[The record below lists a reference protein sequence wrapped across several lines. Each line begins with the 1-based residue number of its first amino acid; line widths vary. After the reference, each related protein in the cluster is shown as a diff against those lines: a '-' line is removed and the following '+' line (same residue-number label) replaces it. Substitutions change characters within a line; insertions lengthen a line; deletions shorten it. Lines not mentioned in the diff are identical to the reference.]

1 MKKRL
6 SLLLA
11 LVFCLGLVPFASADN
26 SPFSDVPSDHWAY
39 DAVMETY
46 NDGVMTG
53 TATGVFSPSGKLSMN
68 QFFTVLTRAFY
79 NDDVVNSTWEG
90 AWPNQNLDAAEK
102 HNLFNGIVSWR
113 GDMEVTRE
121 IMAQMMYNV
130 MIDKGIVLPNAE
142 ELAGTISNI
151 PDNSSVDDA
160 FQTAVATCYY
170 WDLLSGTDP
179 GGSFSPK
186 GLINRAQAAVIYTR
200 LKKAVNV
207 LGAGIPEN
215 PGTAAPDTTAP
226 GTTQNPGDTQN
237 PQAAPSATLTNGMPV
252 TEENVLAL
260 IEEYRN
266 GTREPGEKA
275 KEAGFTSYT
284 RGSTYDPYNPKYR
297 IVLPSGPINGT
308 ECAKFA
314 FAFSDDIFGDVPYR
328 EVTDLWQVRP
338 GDLVHTP
345 THWYI
350 AVKSACPSPYP
361 DFYTDPCTQEVGG
374 GSAGSIGWATG
385 DSRLDTSDGTVVYTR
400 YPLPYEFENSEVHL
414 TSEAPIG
421 TPLSSLEGLDFVRLE
436 ARKAN

>member
-79 NDDVVNSTWEG
+79 NDDVVSSTWEG

-186 GLINRAQAAVIYTR
+186 GLINRAQAAVIYVR

-226 GTTQNPGDTQN
+226 GTADNPGDTQN

-260 IEEYRN
+260 IDEYKN
-266 GTREPGEKA
+266 GKEPGEKA

-284 RGSTYDPYNPKYR
+284 DYSEYDPYNPSYY
-297 IVLPSGPINGT
+297 ISGLGSGT

-314 FAFSDDIFGDVPYR
+314 FAFWDDIFGDAPYR
-328 EVTDLWQVRP
+328 KVTDPWQIKP
-338 GDLVHTP
+338 GDLVHDP
-345 THWYI
+345 GHWYV
-350 AVKSACPSPYP
+350 AVKSAFSSPYHN
-361 DFYTDPCTQEVGG
+361 YPCTQSVGG
-374 GSAGSIGWATG
+374 GKVGSIGWG
-385 DSRLDTSDGTVVYTR
+385 DPGIFIDENTIAIYTR
-400 YPLPYEFENSEVHL
+400 YPLPSE
-414 TSEAPIG
+414 TE
-421 TPLSSLEGLDFVRLE
+421 
-436 ARKAN
+436 

>member
-179 GGSFSPK
+179 SGSFSPK
-186 GLINRAQAAVIYTR
+186 GLINRAQAAVIYVR

-215 PGTAAPDTTAP
+215 PGTATPDTTAP
-226 GTTQNPGDTQN
+226 GTAGNPGDTQN

-252 TEENVLAL
+252 TEENVLTL

-266 GTREPGEKA
+266 GKEPGEKA
-275 KEAGFTSYT
+275 KEAGFTSYQDGT
-284 RGSTYDPYNPKYR
+284 KYDAYNPTY
-297 IVLPSGPINGT
+297 PGPGGLGT

-314 FAFSDDIFGDVPYR
+314 FAFFDDLFGDVTYQR
-328 EVTDLWQVRP
+328 VTDPWKVRP
-338 GDLVHTP
+338 GDLVHLKG
-345 THWYI
+345 HWAI
-350 AVKSACPSPYP
+350 AITGSHSVDWSQ
-361 DFYTDPCTQEVGG
+361 DPCICQIGG
-374 GSAGSIGWATG
+374 GPSGEIGWGNT
-385 DSRLDTSDGTVVYTR
+385 DSTLRSTNFIEAYTR
-400 YPLPYEFENSEVHL
+400 YPLPYEFEDSEVHL
-414 TSEAPIG
+414 TAEGPIG
-421 TPLSSLEGLDFVRLE
+421 TPLTSLEGLDSVRLE
-436 ARKAN
+436 ARKTN

>member
-130 MIDKGIVLPNAE
+130 MIDKGIVLPSAE

-186 GLINRAQAAVIYTR
+186 GLINRAQAAVIYVR

-215 PGTAAPDTTAP
+215 PGTATPDTTAP

-266 GTREPGEKA
+266 GKEPGEKA
-275 KEAGFTSYT
+275 KEARFTSYT
-284 RGSTYDPYNPKYR
+284 NGSTYNPYDPKYR
-297 IVLPSGPINGT
+297 IILPDGPINGI
-308 ECAKFA
+308 ECSKFA
-314 FAFSDDIFGDVPYR
+314 FAFSDDIFGDAPYR
-328 EVTDLWQVRP
+328 EVTDPWQIKP
-338 GDLVHTP
+338 GDLIQEEY
-345 THWYI
+345 HWSI
-350 AVKSACPSPYP
+350 AVSNPFSSQ
-361 DFYTDPCTQEVGG
+361 FYTDPCVVTVGG
-374 GSAGSIGWATG
+374 GKAGSIGWADPSG
-385 DSRLDTSDGTVVYTR
+385 VPLGNTVLAIYTR
-400 YPLPYEFENSEVHL
+400 YPLPYEFEDSEVHL
-414 TSEAPIG
+414 TTTAPIG
-421 TPLSSLEGLDFVRLE
+421 TPSLPS
-436 ARKAN
+436 N

>member
-53 TATGVFSPSGKLSMN
+53 TATGVFSPSGKLSMA
-68 QFFTVLTRAFY
+68 QFVTVLTRAFY
-79 NDDVVNSTWEG
+79 NDDVVNSTREG
-90 AWPNQNLDAAEK
+90 AWPNQNYDAAEK
-102 HNLFNGIVSWR
+102 HNLFAGLTRWG
-113 GDMEVTRE
+113 GDIEVTRE
-121 IMAQMMYNV
+121 VMAQMMYNV
-130 MIDKGIVLPNAE
+130 MIDKGLVLPNAE

-179 GGSFSPK
+179 SGSFSPK

-215 PGTAAPDTTAP
+215 PGTATPDTTAP
-226 GTTQNPGDTQN
+226 GTAGNPGDTQN

-266 GTREPGEKA
+266 GKEPGEKA

-284 RGSTYDPYNPKYR
+284 NGSTYDAYNPKYY
-297 IVLPSGPINGT
+297 IAGLGSGK

-314 FAFSDDIFGDVPYR
+314 FAFWDDIFGDVSYR
-328 EVTDLWQVRP
+328 EVTDPWQIKP
-338 GDLVHTP
+338 GDLIQEEY
-345 THWYI
+345 HWSI
-350 AVKSACPSPYP
+350 AVSNPFSSQ
-361 DFYTDPCTQEVGG
+361 FYTDPCVVTVGG
-374 GSAGSIGWATG
+374 GKAGSIGWADPSG
-385 DSRLDTSDGTVVYTR
+385 VPLGNTVLAIYTR
-400 YPLPYEFENSEVHL
+400 YPLPYEFEDSEVHL
-414 TSEAPIG
+414 TTTAPIG
-421 TPLSSLEGLDFVRLE
+421 TPSLPS
-436 ARKAN
+436 N

>member
-11 LVFCLGLVPFASADN
+11 LMFCLGLVPFASADN

-130 MIDKGIVLPNAE
+130 MIDKGIVLPSAE

-226 GTTQNPGDTQN
+226 GTADNPGDTQN
-237 PQAAPSATLTNGMPV
+237 PQAAPSATLTNGQPV

-266 GTREPGEKA
+266 GKEPGKKA
-275 KEAGFTSYT
+275 KEAGFTSYQDGT
-284 RGSTYDPYNPKYR
+284 KYDAYNPAY
-297 IVLPSGPINGT
+297 PGPGGLGT

-314 FAFSDDIFGDVPYR
+314 FAFFDDLFGDVTYQR
-328 EVTDLWQVRP
+328 VTDPWKVRP
-338 GDLVHTP
+338 GDLVHLKG
-345 THWYI
+345 HWAI
-350 AVKSACPSPYP
+350 AITGSHSVDWSQ
-361 DFYTDPCTQEVGG
+361 DPCICQIGG
-374 GSAGSIGWATG
+374 GPSGEIGWGNT
-385 DSRLDTSDGTVVYTR
+385 DSTLRSTNFIEAYTR
-400 YPLPYEFENSEVHL
+400 YPLPYEFEDSEVHL
-414 TSEAPIG
+414 TSEGPIG
-421 TPLSSLEGLDFVRLE
+421 TPSLPSKVLTLSDWKSERPTE
-436 ARKAN
+436 

>member
-130 MIDKGIVLPNAE
+130 MIDKGIVLPSAE

-186 GLINRAQAAVIYTR
+186 GLINRAQAAVIYVR

-215 PGTAAPDTTAP
+215 PGTAAPGTTAP
-226 GTTQNPGDTQN
+226 GTADNPGDTQN

-266 GTREPGEKA
+266 GKEPGEKA
-275 KEAGFTSYT
+275 KEARFTSYT
-284 RGSTYDPYNPKYR
+284 NGSTYNPYDPKYR
-297 IVLPSGPINGT
+297 IILPDGPINGI
-308 ECAKFA
+308 ECSKFA
-314 FAFSDDIFGDVPYR
+314 FAFSDDIFGDAPYR
-328 EVTDLWQVRP
+328 EVTDPWQIKP
-338 GDLVHTP
+338 GDLIQEEY
-345 THWYI
+345 HWSI
-350 AVKSACPSPYP
+350 AVSNPFSSQ
-361 DFYTDPCTQEVGG
+361 FYTDPCVVTVGG
-374 GSAGSIGWATG
+374 GKAGSIGWADPSG
-385 DSRLDTSDGTVVYTR
+385 VPLGNTVLAIYTR
-400 YPLPYEFENSEVHL
+400 YPLPYEFEDSEVHL
-414 TSEAPIG
+414 TTTAPIG
-421 TPLSSLEGLDFVRLE
+421 TPSLPS
-436 ARKAN
+436 N

>member
-53 TATGVFSPSGKLSMN
+53 TATRVFSPSGKLSMA
-68 QFFTVLTRAFY
+68 QFVTVLTRAFY
-79 NDDVVNSTWEG
+79 NDDVVNSTREG
-90 AWPNQNLDAAEK
+90 AWPNQNYDAAEK
-102 HNLFNGIVSWR
+102 HNLFTGLTRWG
-113 GDMEVTRE
+113 GDIEVTRE
-121 IMAQMMYNV
+121 VMAQMMYNV
-130 MIDKGIVLPNAE
+130 MIDKGLVLPNAE

-179 GGSFSPK
+179 SGSFSPK
-186 GLINRAQAAVIYTR
+186 GLINRAQAAVIYVR

-226 GTTQNPGDTQN
+226 GTADNPGDTQN

-252 TEENVLAL
+252 TEENGLAL
-260 IEEYRN
+260 IEEYKN

-275 KEAGFTSYT
+275 KEAGFTSYADT
-284 RGSTYDPYNPKYR
+284 KPTQRYDPYNPPYY
-297 IVLPSGPINGT
+297 IAGLGSGT

-314 FAFSDDIFGDVPYR
+314 FAFWDDIFGDVPYR
-328 EVTDLWQVRP
+328 KVTDPWQVRP
-338 GDLVHTP
+338 GDLVQNP

-350 AVKSACPSPYP
+350 ATKSAFQNPLY
-361 DFYTDPCTQEVGG
+361 DYDLPCTQSVGG
-374 GSAGSIGWATG
+374 GKTGSIGW
-385 DSRLDTSDGTVVYTR
+385 GTNNKSIENSIAVYTR
-400 YPLPYEFENSEVHL
+400 YPLPYEFEDSEVLL
-414 TSEAPIG
+414 TSTAPIG
-421 TPLSSLEGLDFVRLE
+421 TPLSSLEGLDSVRLE
-436 ARKAN
+436 ARKTN

>member
-53 TATGVFSPSGKLSMN
+53 TAPGVFSPSGKLSMA
-68 QFFTVLTRAFY
+68 QFVTVLTRAFY
-79 NDDVVNSTWEG
+79 NDDVVNSTRDG
-90 AWPNQNLDAAEK
+90 AWPNQNYDAAEK
-102 HNLFNGIVSWR
+102 HNLFTGLTRWG
-113 GDMEVTRE
+113 GDIEVTRE
-121 IMAQMMYNV
+121 VMAQMMYNV
-130 MIDKGIVLPNAE
+130 MIDKGLVLPNAE

-179 GGSFSPK
+179 SGSFSPK
-186 GLINRAQAAVIYTR
+186 GLINRAQAAVIYVR

-226 GTTQNPGDTQN
+226 GTADNPGDTQN

-252 TEENVLAL
+252 TVDNVLAL

-266 GTREPGEKA
+266 GKEPGEKA
-275 KEAGFTSYT
+275 KEAGFTSYQDGT
-284 RGSTYDPYNPKYR
+284 KYDAYNPTY
-297 IVLPSGPINGT
+297 PGPGGLGT

-314 FAFSDDIFGDVPYR
+314 FAFFDDLFGDVTYQR
-328 EVTDLWQVRP
+328 VTDPWKVRP
-338 GDLVHTP
+338 GDLVHLKG
-345 THWYI
+345 HWAI
-350 AVKSACPSPYP
+350 AITGSHSVDWSQ
-361 DFYTDPCTQEVGG
+361 DPCICQIGG
-374 GSAGSIGWATG
+374 GPSGEIGWGNT
-385 DSRLDTSDGTVVYTR
+385 DSTLRSTNFIEAYTR
-400 YPLPYEFENSEVHL
+400 YPLPYEFEDSEVHL
-414 TSEAPIG
+414 TAEGPIG
-421 TPLSSLEGLDFVRLE
+421 TPLTSLEGLGPVRLE
-436 ARKAN
+436 ARKTN

>member
-53 TATGVFSPSGKLSMN
+53 TATGVFSPSSKLSMN

-102 HNLFNGIVSWR
+102 HNLFNEIVSWR

-186 GLINRAQAAVIYTR
+186 GLINRAQAAVIYVR

-275 KEAGFTSYT
+275 KTAGFTSYT
-284 RGSTYDPYNPKYR
+284 NGATYDPYNPKYR
-297 IVLPSGPINGT
+297 AVLPDGPINGT

-314 FAFSDDIFGDVPYR
+314 FAFSDDIFGDAPYR
-328 EVTDLWQVRP
+328 EVTDPWQIRP
-338 GDLVHTP
+338 GDLIHFP
-345 THWYI
+345 SHWCI
-350 AVKSACPSPYP
+350 AVQSAYQEPGRDYP
-361 DFYTDPCTQEVGG
+361 LTQTAGG
-374 GSAGSIGWATG
+374 GKAGSIGWGPDAIRGYTT
-385 DSRLDTSDGTVVYTR
+385 LYTR
-400 YPLPYEFENSEVHL
+400 YPLPYEFDDSEVHL
-414 TSEAPIG
+414 TAEAPIG
-421 TPLSSLEGLDFVRLE
+421 SPLSSLDGLDSVRLE
-436 ARKAN
+436 ARKTN

>member
-53 TATGVFSPSGKLSMN
+53 TATGVFSPSGKLSMA
-68 QFFTVLTRAFY
+68 QFVTVLTRAFY
-79 NDDVVNSTWEG
+79 NDDVVNSTHEG
-90 AWPNQNLDAAEK
+90 AWPNQNYDAAEK
-102 HNLFNGIVSWR
+102 HNLFAGLTRWG
-113 GDMEVTRE
+113 GDIEVTRE

-179 GGSFSPK
+179 SGSFSPK
-186 GLINRAQAAVIYTR
+186 GLINRAQAAVIYVR

-215 PGTAAPDTTAP
+215 PGTATPDTTAP
-226 GTTQNPGDTQN
+226 GTAGNPGDTQN

-266 GTREPGEKA
+266 GKEPGEKA

-284 RGSTYDPYNPKYR
+284 NGSTYDAYNPKYY
-297 IVLPSGPINGT
+297 IAGLGSGK

-314 FAFSDDIFGDVPYR
+314 FAFWDDIFGDVSYR
-328 EVTDLWQVRP
+328 EVTDPWQIKP
-338 GDLVHTP
+338 GDLIQEEY
-345 THWYI
+345 HWSI
-350 AVKSACPSPYP
+350 AVSNPFSSQ
-361 DFYTDPCTQEVGG
+361 FYTDPCVVTVGG
-374 GSAGSIGWATG
+374 GKAGSIGWADPSG
-385 DSRLDTSDGTVVYTR
+385 VPLGNTVLAIYTR
-400 YPLPYEFENSEVHL
+400 YPLPYEFEDSEVHL
-414 TSEAPIG
+414 TTTAPIG
-421 TPLSSLEGLDFVRLE
+421 TPSLPS
-436 ARKAN
+436 N

>member
-53 TATGVFSPSGKLSMN
+53 TAPGVFSPSGKLSMA
-68 QFFTVLTRAFY
+68 QFVTVLTRAFY
-79 NDDVVNSTWEG
+79 NDDVVNSTRDG
-90 AWPNQNLDAAEK
+90 AWPNQNYDAAEK
-102 HNLFNGIVSWR
+102 HNLFAGLTRWG
-113 GDMEVTRE
+113 GDIEVTRE
-121 IMAQMMYNV
+121 VMAQMMYNV
-130 MIDKGIVLPNAE
+130 MIDKGLVLPNAE

-179 GGSFSPK
+179 SGSFSPK

-215 PGTAAPDTTAP
+215 PGTATPDTTAP
-226 GTTQNPGDTQN
+226 GTAGNPGDTQN

-266 GTREPGEKA
+266 GKEPGEEAKA
-275 KEAGFTSYT
+275 AGFTSYT
-284 RGSTYDPYNPKYR
+284 DGSNYDAHNPAYR
-297 IVLPSGPINGT
+297 ILFPDGYHNGT

-314 FAFSDDIFGDVPYR
+314 FAFSDDIFGSDTPIR
-328 EVTDLWQVRP
+328 EVTNPADIRP
-338 GDLVHTP
+338 GDMIHFSG
-345 THWYI
+345 HWCI
-350 AVKSACPSPYP
+350 ATEKAVYDDKHDCFLA
-361 DFYTDPCTQEVGG
+361 TDVGG
-374 GSAGSIGWATG
+374 GTSGQIDWGDGSNINRA
-385 DSRLDTSDGTVVYTR
+385 VAFYTR
-400 YPLPYEFENSEVHL
+400 YPLPYEFEDSEVHL
-414 TSEAPIG
+414 TAEGPIG
-421 TPLSSLEGLDFVRLE
+421 TPSLPS
-436 ARKAN
+436 N

>member
-6 SLLLA
+6 ILLLA

-53 TATGVFSPSGKLSMN
+53 TATGVFSPSGKLSMA
-68 QFFTVLTRAFY
+68 QFVTVLTRAFY
-79 NDDVVNSTWEG
+79 NDDVVNSTHEG
-90 AWPNQNLDAAEK
+90 AWPNQNYDAAEK
-102 HNLFNGIVSWR
+102 HNLFAGLTRWG
-113 GDMEVTRE
+113 GDIEVTRE
-121 IMAQMMYNV
+121 VMAQMMYNV
-130 MIDKGIVLPNAE
+130 MIDKGLVLPSVE
-142 ELAGTISNI
+142 ELSGTISNI

-179 GGSFSPK
+179 SGSFSPK

-226 GTTQNPGDTQN
+226 GTADNPGDTQN
-237 PQAAPSATLTNGMPV
+237 PQAASAQATLTNGMPV

-284 RGSTYDPYNPKYR
+284 NGSTYDAYNPKYY
-297 IVLPSGPINGT
+297 IAGLGSGK

-314 FAFSDDIFGDVPYR
+314 FAFWDDIFGDVSYR
-328 EVTDLWQVRP
+328 EVTDPWQIKP
-338 GDLVHTP
+338 GDLIQEEY
-345 THWYI
+345 HWSI
-350 AVKSACPSPYP
+350 AVSNPFSSQ
-361 DFYTDPCTQEVGG
+361 FYTDPCVVTVGG
-374 GSAGSIGWATG
+374 GKAGSIGWADPSG
-385 DSRLDTSDGTVVYTR
+385 VPLGNTVLAIYTR
-400 YPLPYEFENSEVHL
+400 YPLPYEFEDSEVHL
-414 TSEAPIG
+414 TTTAPIG
-421 TPLSSLEGLDFVRLE
+421 TPSLPS
-436 ARKAN
+436 N

>member
-186 GLINRAQAAVIYTR
+186 GLINRAQAAVIYVR

-215 PGTAAPDTTAP
+215 PGTATPDTTAP
-226 GTTQNPGDTQN
+226 GTAGNPGDTQN
-237 PQAAPSATLTNGMPV
+237 PQAASAQATLTNGMPV

-260 IEEYRN
+260 IEEYKN

-284 RGSTYDPYNPKYR
+284 NGSTYDAYNPKYY
-297 IVLPSGPINGT
+297 IAGLGSGK

-314 FAFSDDIFGDVPYR
+314 FAFWDDIFGDVSYR
-328 EVTDLWQVRP
+328 EVTDPWQIKP
-338 GDLVHTP
+338 GDLIQEEY
-345 THWYI
+345 HWSI
-350 AVKSACPSPYP
+350 AVSNPFSSQ
-361 DFYTDPCTQEVGG
+361 FYTDPCVVTVGG
-374 GSAGSIGWATG
+374 GKAGSIGWADPSG
-385 DSRLDTSDGTVVYTR
+385 VPLGNTVLAIYTR
-400 YPLPYEFENSEVHL
+400 YPLPYEFEDSEVHL
-414 TSEAPIG
+414 TTTAPIG
-421 TPLSSLEGLDFVRLE
+421 TPSLPS
-436 ARKAN
+436 N

>member
-53 TATGVFSPSGKLSMN
+53 TATGVFSPSSKLSMN

-130 MIDKGIVLPNAE
+130 MIDKGIVLPSAE

-226 GTTQNPGDTQN
+226 GTAGNPGDTQN

-252 TEENVLAL
+252 TVDNVLAL
-260 IEEYRN
+260 IEEYKN

-275 KEAGFTSYT
+275 KEAGFTSYAQT
-284 RGSTYDPYNPKYR
+284 KPNPTYDPYNPPY
-297 IVLPSGPINGT
+297 SGPIGSGT

-314 FAFSDDIFGDVPYR
+314 FAFWDDIFGDAPYH
-328 EVTDLWQVRP
+328 EVSDPWQVKP
-338 GDLVHTP
+338 GDLIHAP
-345 THWYI
+345 NHWYI
-350 AVKSACPSPYP
+350 ATKGAYAMPNRNTPY
-361 DFYTDPCTQEVGG
+361 TQSVDGG
-374 GSAGSIGWATG
+374 ATGSIGWG
-385 DSRLDTSDGTVVYTR
+385 NVNRVIDLSDTVVYTR
-400 YPLPYEFENSEVHL
+400 YPLPYEFEDSEVHL
-414 TSEAPIG
+414 TAEAPIG
-421 TPLSSLEGLDFVRLE
+421 TPLTSLKGLDSVRLE